1 MGVTGADAVGALRVG
16 PGVLARGA
24 DAGPLAG
31 RTFVAKDLLD
41 VAGHRTGAGNPAWL
55 EEAEVAAEHAPA
67 VQRLLDAGAD
77 LVGKAITDELAF
89 SLAGTNAHYGTPVNV
104 NAPGR
109 VPGGSSSGSAAAV
122 AGGVCDVA
130 LGSDTGGSVRVP
142 ASYCGVWGLR
152 PSTGAAPMGGLVP
165 LAPSYDVVGVLAASG
180 PLLAA
185 AGTALLG
192 AAPAPRPARLV
203 VAEDVLAKADPA
215 TADAV
220 RSAAGPLADRLG
232 ATLTTTTLA
241 PDGDALGRWHGA
253 FAIRMLFEAWVTHG
267 RWITA
272 RQPPLGPEIA
282 ELFAFASSLPD
293 PGDAAAVAAGEVVA
307 ALDLLLGDDGVLVL
321 PSAVGPAPPIDAG
334 LDAMRD
340 IAARTVGLTC
350 LAGLAGAP
358 QLSLPL
364 ASVEGLPVGVGL
376 LARPGADA
384 TLLAAAAG

>member
-1 MGVTGADAVGALRVG
+1 VT
-16 PGVLARGA
+16 
-24 DAGPLAG
+24 
-31 RTFVAKDLLD
+31 KDLID

-55 EEAEVAAEHAPA
+55 DEAEAATEHAPA
-67 VQRLLDAGAD
+67 VRRLLDAGAD

-104 NAPGR
+104 HAPGR

-122 AGGVCDVA
+122 AGGLCDVA

-152 PSTGAAPMGGLVP
+152 PSTGAAPMGGVVP

-185 AGTALLG
+185 AGGALLG
-192 AAPAPRPARLV
+192 TAPGARPARLV
-203 VAEDVLAKADPA
+203 LAGDVLARADPA
-215 TADAV
+215 VAEAVGTAAE
-220 RSAAGPLADRLG
+220 RLADELG
-232 ATLTTTTLA
+232 APLTSARLS
-241 PDGDALGRWHGA
+241 PDGDALDRWHGA
-253 FAIRMLFEAWVTHG
+253 FALRMLFEAWATHG
-267 RWITA
+267 QWITA
-272 RQPPLGPEIA
+272 RRPPLGPEIA

-293 PGDAAAVAAGEVVA
+293 PGDAARTAADEVVA
-307 ALDLLLGDDGVLVL
+307 ALDTLLGDGGVLVL
-321 PSAVGPAPPIDAG
+321 PSAVGPAPPVGAG

-358 QLSLPL
+358 QLSMPLATVHGLPL
-364 ASVEGLPVGVGL
+364 GVGL
-376 LARPGADA
+376 LACPGGDA